1 MSHHAD
7 DSVMGRAEEVL
18 RAADKAGLTL
28 ATAESCTGGL
38 LSALLTEIEGV
49 SHVFERGFVVYTD
62 EAKQEVLDVAPAT
75 LERCGAVSAPCAAE
89 LAAGALAHSR
99 ADVAV
104 SITGYAG
111 GGGPGEDPGLVY
123 FGLAVRG
130 LPPHA
135 TEAHFPPDTRA
146 RTRLASLR
154 KALAL
159 LDDGIAMAA
168 QNRALRAA

>member
-1 MSHHAD
+1 MSNHAD
-7 DSVMGRAEEVL
+7 ASAIGRATQIL
-18 RAADKAGLTL
+18 RAADAAGLTI
-28 ATAESCTGGL
+28 ATAESCTDGL
-38 LSALLTEIEGV
+38 LSAVLTEIEGV

-89 LAAGALAHSR
+89 LAAGALEHSR
-99 ADVAV
+99 ADIAV

-111 GGGPGEDPGLVY
+111 GGAPGEDSGLVY

-130 LPPHA
+130 HPARA
-135 TEAHFPPDTRA
+135 TEAHFPPDS

-154 KALAL
+154 KALDL
-159 LDDGIAMAA
+159 LDEGVAIAA
-168 QNRALRAA
+168 QSRALSRAA

>member
-1 MSHHAD
+1 MPLD
-7 DSVMGRAEEVL
+7 RSVMSRAARVL
-18 RAADKAGLTL
+18 RAADRASLTI

-38 LSALLTEIEGV
+38 LSAVLTEIEGV

-62 EAKQEVLDVAPAT
+62 EAKQEVLDVSAAT

-89 LAAGALAHSR
+89 LAGGALAHSH

-111 GGGPGEDPGLVY
+111 GGAPDEDHGLVY

-130 LPPHA
+130 MPARA

-146 RTRLASLR
+146 RVRLASLR
-154 KALAL
+154 KALDL
-159 LDDGIAMAA
+159 LADGIAMAA
-168 QNRALRAA
+168 QNRALAA